1 MERRKKWAVTGYLL
15 WIIGLIVFIVGIN
28 LTGDV
33 KEWMSLAGTIAFMAG
48 LGITGALWVI
58 RKKEEEENSK

>member
-1 MERRKKWAVTGYLL
+1 MERKKKWAVTGYLL

-48 LGITGALWVI
+48 LGINGALWVI
-58 RKKEEEENSK
+58 RKKEEENEK

>member
-1 MERRKKWAVTGYLL
+1 MERKKKWAVTGYLL

-33 KEWMSLAGTIAFMAG
+33 KEWMSLAGTIAFLAG

>member
-1 MERRKKWAVTGYLL
+1 MERKKKWAVTGYLL

-58 RKKEEEENSK
+58 RKKEEENDK